1 MEGKAMER
9 KIYAL
14 MLLIMAWANKYIKSK
29 IGEIS
34 GVIRNFMEKE
44 RVVLSVSFKLLV
56 VVSCLFFSVAEVEAQ
71 VCTGGVRFDGLE
83 SCMDEEIDKY
93 FFLIKKGEA
102 VYCDATLDNQGQYYV
117 TDSIYEK
124 FGLDAD
130 KNPLEHV
137 RLPDNAIGDNDRTF
151 FVINPMGGNGKNGI

>member
-1 MEGKAMER
+1 
-9 KIYAL
+9 
-14 MLLIMAWANKYIKSK
+14 
-29 IGEIS
+29 
-34 GVIRNFMEKE
+34 
-44 RVVLSVSFKLLV
+44 
-56 VVSCLFFSVAEVEAQ
+56 VEAQ

-151 FVINPMGGNGKNGI
+151 FVTVRLEKYNPLLKFSMNYIKLRQN